1 MSQANG
7 TINESSSSEG
17 NDSIHINEPSYD
29 AVFENIQQMQHDHE
43 NIWEKLRRFGGR
55 LDGMEDYVMKRL
67 DSIEQLTKERVNVLK
82 VNEQLA
88 SKFQE
93 KIFETVQKL
102 AEDVFK
108 CKVDMDFY
116 KERMPVPAVEY
127 FSKEINWAQEQI
139 KEVKEELQLQKSEVF
154 PDIADLISR
163 VTELE
168 KYIKSKTIQE
178 EFMRKAGKKIALKM
192 IADKDESELT
202 PIELA
207 MKSALDIPFQELTL
221 DRKRFE
227 TDKEKK

>member
-93 KIFETVQKL
+93 KILETVQKL
-102 AEDVFK
+102 AEDVCK

-116 KERMPVPAVEY
+116 KERIPVPAVEY
-127 FSKEINWAQEQI
+127 FSKEI
-139 KEVKEELQLQKSEVF
+139 KEVKEELELHKSEVF